1 MYAYDTTV
9 FCIDSTQDAACDLFN
24 GALKEL
30 FTRYINNRLTPHPGK
45 CEVLL
50 PFKTRLMGPLPAI
63 YIGESIIEHKT
74 KTRFLGVTVNQNL
87 SWVPH
92 LQDVDKSFAN
102 VLKKSRFLP
111 NHMCKS

>member
-1 MYAYDTTV
+1 MLTTLR
-9 FCIDSTQDAACDLFN
+9 FSASTPHKTPLVICFN

-30 FTRYINNRLTPHPGK
+30 FTLYINNRLTPHPGK

-63 YIGESIIEHKT
+63 YIGESIIEYKT

-102 VLKKSRFLP
+102 VF
-111 NHMCKS
+111 